1 MAACH
6 SKVNKVGSLVEGKF
20 ALFWMRA
27 TGRVGG
33 PLSKGQ
39 LSSGDNQWA

>member
-6 SKVNKVGSLVEGKF
+6 SKVNKVGRLVEGKF

-27 TGRVGG
+27 TSREGG
-33 PLSKGQ
+33 LLSKGH